1 MPFEHDCPTT
11 KLEDSRMASQ
21 DWVAEKLVDWV
32 KKNPG
37 KGTKTAQ
44 SKLQEDYNFKLKYT
58 KAWAGMKV
66 AVEMINGRYEDNFH
80 LLFRWKAEIMRKCPG
95 SIVEIELAK
104 INGNYH
110 FDRIFVAFKP
120 CIDGFLAGCR
130 PYVGVDSTALNGKYV
145 GQLASATAVDGHNW
159 LYYVAYA
166 IFDSETKENWTW
178 FMRQL
183 RRAIGFPPGLVI
195 SSDACKGLESA
206 VDTVFPDCEYRE
218 CMRHLYQNFMKKFHG
233 KVYTDHLYP
242 AARGFTEQKFRYHME
257 KISAAD
263 PSAITYLETHHNRLW
278 YRCAFGET
286 SKV

>member
-21 DWVAEKLVDWV
+21 DWVAEKLVDRV

-37 KGTKTAQ
+37 KGAKTAQ

-66 AVEMINGRYEDNFH
+66 AVEMINGRYEDSFQ
-80 LLFRWKAEIMRKCPG
+80 LLFRWKAEIMKKCPG

-145 GQLASATAVDGHNW
+145 RQLASATAVDGHNW

-195 SSDACKGLESA
+195 SMML
-206 VDTVFPDCEYRE
+206 
-218 CMRHLYQNFMKKFHG
+218 
-233 KVYTDHLYP
+233 
-242 AARGFTEQKFRYHME
+242 AR
-257 KISAAD
+257 D
-263 PSAITYLETHHNRLW
+263 
-278 YRCAFGET
+278 
-286 SKV
+286 